1 MSKLSVPK
9 SNIEDIAEGIQ
20 MENKKTVSCL
30 DTMGKRLEAL
40 RTDRGVTQSM
50 LAEAA
55 DCSVATVNRIER
67 DRGGDGVSTAFMRAF
82 CDLLNCSIDWM
93 ITGHG
98 PDPFTHGAPLDGIIG
113 KARPAEFERLR
124 VAGLD
129 SERNLR
135 YVLLTSDT
143 LNYYRAGDVMVVDC
157 NERPTRGEEFAAMV
171 DGEVRLMRLASDV
184 GSSTFAE
191 LHDGTRQIFEPEKA
205 AWFGSICG
213 TLSSKRLRV
222 A

>member
-1 MSKLSVPK
+1 MSELTVPK
-9 SNIEDIAEGIQ
+9 SNIEETAEGIQ
-20 MENKKTVSCL
+20 METNKTVSDL
-30 DTMGKRLEAL
+30 KTIGQRLEAL
-40 RTDRGVTQSM
+40 RTARGITQGM
-50 LAEAA
+50 LAAAA
-55 DCSVATVNRIER
+55 DCSVATINRIESG
-67 DRGGDGVSTAFMRAF
+67 RGGDGISTAFMRAF
-82 CDLLNCSIDWM
+82 CDLMNCSIDWM

-98 PDPFTHGAPLDGIIG
+98 PDPFAQGAPLDGVIG
-113 KARPAEFERLR
+113 QARPAEFDRLR
-124 VAGLD
+124 VSGLAN
-129 SERNLR
+129 ERNLR

-157 NERPTRGEEFAAMV
+157 NERPSRGEEFAAMV
-171 DGEVRLMRLASDV
+171 DGEVRLMRLAGDV
-184 GSSTFAE
+184 GSATFAE